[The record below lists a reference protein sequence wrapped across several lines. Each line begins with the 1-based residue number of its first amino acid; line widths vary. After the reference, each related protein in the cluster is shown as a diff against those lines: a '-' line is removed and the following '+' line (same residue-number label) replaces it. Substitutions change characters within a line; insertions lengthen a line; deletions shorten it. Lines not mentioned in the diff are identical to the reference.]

1 MTAIP
6 NILLALFGFIVV
18 IGPLVFVHELGHYF
32 VGRWC
37 GVHAETFSI
46 GMGKEVTGWTD
57 KRGTRWRVSA
67 LPLGGYVKF
76 AGDMGP
82 AGRIDPA
89 WLALPDVEK
98 ARTFQGR
105 PLWQRFLIVLAGPL
119 TNFIVAIA
127 IFAGFFTVYGVP
139 QTPALISA
147 VVEKSAAAKAGI
159 KPGDRI
165 VAIDGRVI
173 SRFEELAIYVSVRP
187 GAPMALD
194 IDRGGQKIALSATP
208 AVREVKD
215 DLGNTQRMG
224 LLGVTPGQEI
234 YERRGPIGVIGAA
247 VRETVQTVQTM
258 VDVIGQ
264 IFNGSRPA
272 QELGGPIQ
280 IARYSGETVSFGI
293 VAIIH
298 FMALISI
305 NLGFI
310 NLLPIPMLDGGH
322 LLFYIIEG
330 VSRRPLP
337 ERAHDWAFRSGLAML
352 LGFMVFVTIN
362 DLGSLGLWRT
372 LAGLIG

>member
-6 NILLALFGFIVV
+6 NILLAIFGFVVV
-18 IGPLVFVHELGHYF
+18 IGPLVFLHELGHYF
-32 VGRWC
+32 VGRWF

-82 AGRIDPA
+82 AGRTDPA
-89 WLALPDVEK
+89 WQALPEAEK

-105 PLWQRFLIVLAGPL
+105 PLWQRFLIVLAGPM
-119 TNFIVAIA
+119 TNFLVAIL
-127 IFAGFFTVYGVP
+127 IFAGFFAVYGVP
-139 QTPALISA
+139 QTPALISG
-147 VVEKSAAAKAGI
+147 VVPQSAAAKAGI
-159 KPGDRI
+159 RPGDRI
-165 VAIDGRVI
+165 VAIDGRSI

-187 GAPMALD
+187 GQPMALD
-194 IDRGGQKIALSATP
+194 IDRAGRRIAMSATP
-208 AVREVKD
+208 AVRELKD
-215 DLGNTQRMG
+215 DLGNPQRVG
-224 LLGVTPGQEI
+224 LLGVSPGAEI
-234 YERRGPIGVIGAA
+234 YERRGPAGIFSAA
-247 VRETVQTVQTM
+247 VRETAQTVRTM

-264 IFNGSRPA
+264 IITGSRPA
-272 QELGGPIQ
+272 KELGGAIQ

-322 LLFYIIEG
+322 LLFYTIEG
-330 VSRRPLP
+330 VFRRPLP

-352 LGFMVFVTIN
+352 LGFMVFVTFN

>member
-1 MTAIP
+1 MMAVP
-6 NILLALFGFIVV
+6 NILLAIFGFIVV
-18 IGPLVFVHELGHYF
+18 IGPLVFLHELGHYF
-32 VGRWC
+32 VGRWF

-46 GMGKEVTGWTD
+46 GMGREVTGWTD
-57 KRGTRWRVSA
+57 KRGTRWRVSL

-82 AGRIDPA
+82 AGRTDPA
-89 WLALPDVEK
+89 WQALPEAEK
-98 ARTFQGR
+98 ARTFQGK

-119 TNFIVAIA
+119 TNFLVAIA
-127 IFAGFFTVYGVP
+127 IFAGFFAFYGVP
-139 QTPALISA
+139 QTPALISG

-159 KPGDRI
+159 LPGDRI
-165 VAIDGRVI
+165 VTIDGRAI

-187 GAPMALD
+187 ATPMALE
-194 IDRGGQKIALSATP
+194 IERGGRTIAVSATP
-208 AVREVKD
+208 GVREVMD
-215 DLGNTQRMG
+215 DLGNPQRMG
-224 LLGVTPGQEI
+224 LLGVTPGLPI
-234 YERRGPIGVIGAA
+234 YERRGPIGIVGAA
-247 VRETVQTVQTM
+247 VRETVQTVRTM

-264 IFNGSRPA
+264 IVTGRRPA

-280 IARYSGETVSFGI
+280 IARYSGETVSFGLI
-293 VAIIH
+293 AIIH

-322 LLFYIIEG
+322 LLFYTIEG
-330 VSRRPLP
+330 VFRRPLP

-352 LGFMVFVTIN
+352 LGFMVFVTFN

>member
-6 NILLALFGFIVV
+6 NVLLALFGFVVV
-18 IGPLVFVHELGHYF
+18 IGPLVFLHELGHYF
-32 VGRWC
+32 VGRWF

-46 GMGKEVTGWTD
+46 GMGKELTGWTD
-57 KRGTRWRVSA
+57 RRGTRWRVSM

-82 AGRIDPA
+82 AGRTDPA
-89 WLALPDVEK
+89 WQELPEAEK

-119 TNFIVAIA
+119 TNFLVAII
-127 IFAGFFTVYGVP
+127 IFAGFYTAYGVP
-139 QTPALISA
+139 QTPTVI
-147 VVEKSAAAKAGI
+147 EKVMPGSAAQKAGLRT
-159 KPGDRI
+159 GDRI
-165 VAIDGRVI
+165 VAIDGRSVA
-173 SRFEELAIYVSVRP
+173 RFEELATYVAVRP

-194 IDRGGQKIALSATP
+194 VLRNGRTITVSATP
-208 AVREVKD
+208 AIREID
-215 DLGNTQRMG
+215 DGLGNKQHVG
-224 LLGVTPGQEI
+224 LLGVTPGSEI
-234 YERRGPIGVIGAA
+234 YERRGPVGIAGAA
-247 VRETVQTVQTM
+247 VRETVQTVRTM

-264 IFNGSRPA
+264 IVTGRRPA
-272 QELGGPIQ
+272 KELGGPIQ
-280 IARYSGETVSFGI
+280 IARYSGETVSFGLF
-293 VAIIH
+293 AIIH

-322 LLFYIIEG
+322 LLFYIVEG

-352 LGFMVFVTIN
+352 LAFMVFVTFN

>member
-6 NILLALFGFIVV
+6 NVLLALFGFVVV
-18 IGPLVFVHELGHYF
+18 IGPLVFLHELGHYF
-32 VGRWC
+32 VGRWF

-46 GMGKEVTGWTD
+46 GMGKELTGWTD
-57 KRGTRWRVSA
+57 RRGTRWRVSM

-82 AGRIDPA
+82 AGRTDPA
-89 WLALPDVEK
+89 WQALPEAEK

-119 TNFIVAIA
+119 TNFLVAII
-127 IFAGFFTVYGVP
+127 IFAGFYTAYGVP
-139 QTPALISA
+139 QTPTVI
-147 VVEKSAAAKAGI
+147 EKVMPGSAAQKAGLRT
-159 KPGDRI
+159 GDRI
-165 VAIDGRVI
+165 VAIDGRSVA
-173 SRFEELAIYVSVRP
+173 RFEELATYVAVRP

-194 IDRGGQKIALSATP
+194 VLRNGRTITVSATP
-208 AVREVKD
+208 AIREID
-215 DLGNTQRMG
+215 DGLGNKQHVG
-224 LLGVTPGQEI
+224 LLGVTPGSEI
-234 YERRGPIGVIGAA
+234 YERRGPVGIAGAA
-247 VRETVQTVQTM
+247 VRETVQTVRTM

-264 IFNGSRPA
+264 IVTGRRPA
-272 QELGGPIQ
+272 KELGGPIQ
-280 IARYSGETVSFGI
+280 IARYSGETVSFGLF
-293 VAIIH
+293 AIIH

-322 LLFYIIEG
+322 LLFYIVEG

-352 LGFMVFVTIN
+352 LAFMVFVTFN

>member
-6 NILLALFGFIVV
+6 NVLLALFGFVVV
-18 IGPLVFVHELGHYF
+18 IGPLVFLHELGHYF
-32 VGRWC
+32 VGRWF

-46 GMGKEVTGWTD
+46 GMGKELTGWTD
-57 KRGTRWRVSA
+57 RRGTRWRVSM

-82 AGRIDPA
+82 AGRTDPA
-89 WLALPDVEK
+89 WQALPEAEK

-119 TNFIVAIA
+119 TNFLVAII
-127 IFAGFFTVYGVP
+127 IFAGFYTAYGVP
-139 QTPALISA
+139 QTPTVI
-147 VVEKSAAAKAGI
+147 EKVMPGSAAQKAGLRT
-159 KPGDRI
+159 GDRI
-165 VAIDGRVI
+165 VAIDGRSVA
-173 SRFEELAIYVSVRP
+173 RFEELATYVAVRP

-194 IDRGGQKIALSATP
+194 VLRNGRSITVSATP
-208 AVREVKD
+208 AIREID
-215 DLGNTQRMG
+215 DGLGNKQHVG
-224 LLGVTPGQEI
+224 LLGVTPGSEI
-234 YERRGPIGVIGAA
+234 YERRGPVGIAGAA
-247 VRETVQTVQTM
+247 ARETVQTVRTM

-264 IFNGSRPA
+264 IVTGRRPA
-272 QELGGPIQ
+272 KELGGPIQ
-280 IARYSGETVSFGI
+280 IARYSGETVSFGLF
-293 VAIIH
+293 AIIH

-322 LLFYIIEG
+322 LLFYIVEG

-352 LGFMVFVTIN
+352 LAFMVFVTFN

>member
-1 MTAIP
+1 MMAIP
-6 NILLALFGFIVV
+6 SILLALFGFVVV
-18 IGPLVFVHELGHYF
+18 IGPLVFLHELGHYF
-32 VGRWC
+32 VGRWF

-46 GMGKEVTGWTD
+46 GMGREVTGWTD
-57 KRGTRWRVSA
+57 RRGTRWRVSL

-82 AGRIDPA
+82 AGRTDPA
-89 WLALPDVEK
+89 WLALPPAEK
-98 ARTFQGR
+98 ARTFQAQ

-119 TNFIVAIA
+119 TNFLVAIA
-127 IFAGFFTVYGVP
+127 IFAGFFAVYGVP
-139 QTPALISA
+139 QTPAVIER

-159 KPGDRI
+159 LPGDRI
-165 VAIDGRVI
+165 VAIDGRAI
-173 SRFEELAIYVSVRP
+173 SRFEELAVYVSVRP
-187 GAPMALD
+187 GTPMALD
-194 IDRGGQKIALSATP
+194 VERGGRMIALSATP
-208 AVREVKD
+208 AVRQITD
-215 DLGNTQRMG
+215 DLGNPQRLG
-224 LLGVTPGQEI
+224 LLGVTPGREI
-234 YERRGPIGVIGAA
+234 YERRGPAGVIGAA
-247 VRETVQTVQTM
+247 VRETVQTVRTM

-264 IFNGSRPA
+264 IVTGRRPA
-272 QELGGPIQ
+272 KELGGPIQ

-322 LLFYIIEG
+322 LLFYMIEG

>member
-1 MTAIP
+1 MTAVP
-6 NILLALFGFIVV
+6 NILLALFGFVVV
-18 IGPLVFVHELGHYF
+18 IGPLVFLHELGHYF
-32 VGRWC
+32 VGRWF

-46 GMGKEVTGWTD
+46 GMGRELTGWTD
-57 KRGTRWRVSA
+57 RRGTRWRVSA
-67 LPLGGYVKF
+67 LPIGGYVKF

-82 AGRIDPA
+82 AGRTDPA
-89 WLALPDVEK
+89 WQALPEAEK

-105 PLWQRFLIVLAGPL
+105 PLWQRFLIVLAGPM
-119 TNFIVAIA
+119 TNFLVAIA
-127 IFAGFFTVYGVP
+127 IFAGFYAVYGVP
-139 QTPALISA
+139 QTPTVIAR
-147 VVEKSAAAKAGI
+147 VVPGSAAEKAGI
-159 KPGDRI
+159 RPGDRI
-165 VAIDGRVI
+165 VAIDGRAI
-173 SRFEELAIYVSVRP
+173 SRFEDLALYVSVRP
-187 GAPMALD
+187 GEPMRLD
-194 IDRGGQKIALSATP
+194 IERQGQRAALSATP

-215 DLGNTQRMG
+215 DLGNPQRLG
-224 LLGVTPGQEI
+224 LLGVTPGAEI
-234 YERRGPIGVIGAA
+234 YERRGPAGILGAA
-247 VRETVQTVQTM
+247 IHETVQTVRTM

-264 IFNGSRPA
+264 IVTGRRPA

-322 LLFYIIEG
+322 LLFYTIEG
-330 VSRRPLP
+330 VVRRPLP

>member
-6 NILLALFGFIVV
+6 NILLALFGFVVV
-18 IGPLVFVHELGHYF
+18 IGPLVFLHELGHYF
-32 VGRWC
+32 VGRWF

-46 GMGKEVTGWTD
+46 GMGKELTGWTD

-82 AGRIDPA
+82 AGRTDPA
-89 WLALPDVEK
+89 WLRLSAAEK
-98 ARTFQGR
+98 ARTFQGK

-119 TNFIVAIA
+119 TNFLIAIA
-127 IFAGFFTVYGVP
+127 IFAGFFTIYGVP
-139 QTPALISA
+139 QTPAVISG
-147 VVEKSAAAKAGI
+147 VVAKSAAEQAGI
-159 KPGDRI
+159 RPGDRI
-165 VAIDGRVI
+165 AAIDGRAI
-173 SRFEELAIYVSVRP
+173 SRFEDLAIYVSVRP
-187 GAPMALD
+187 GVPMALD
-194 IDRGGQKIALSATP
+194 VERDGRHVALSATP
-208 AVREVKD
+208 AVREIKD
-215 DLGNTQRMG
+215 DLGNPQRMG
-224 LLGVTPGQEI
+224 LLGVTPGREI
-234 YERRGPIGVIGAA
+234 YQRMGPAGIIGAA
-247 VRETVQTVQTM
+247 VHETVQTVRTM

-264 IFNGSRPA
+264 IITGSRPA
-272 QELGGPIQ
+272 KELGGPIQ
-280 IARYSGETVSFGI
+280 IARYSGETVSFGL

-322 LLFYIIEG
+322 LLFYVIEG

>member
-6 NILLALFGFIVV
+6 NILLALFGFVVV
-18 IGPLVFVHELGHYF
+18 IGPLVFLHELGHYF
-32 VGRWC
+32 VGRWF

-46 GMGKEVTGWTD
+46 GMGKELTGWTD

-82 AGRIDPA
+82 AGRTDPA
-89 WLALPDVEK
+89 WLRLPAAEK
-98 ARTFQGR
+98 ARTFQGK

-119 TNFIVAIA
+119 TNFLIAIA
-127 IFAGFFTVYGVP
+127 IFAGFFTLYGVP
-139 QTPALISA
+139 QTPAVISG
-147 VVEKSAAAKAGI
+147 VVAQSAAEKAGI

-165 VAIDGRVI
+165 VAIDGRAI
-173 SRFEELAIYVSVRP
+173 SRFEDLAIYVSVRP

-194 IDRGGQKIALSATP
+194 VERGGRHIALSATP
-208 AVREVKD
+208 SVREIKD
-215 DLGNTQRMG
+215 DLGNPQRMG
-224 LLGVTPGQEI
+224 LLGVTPGREI
-234 YERRGPIGVIGAA
+234 YQRMGPAGIIGAA
-247 VRETVQTVQTM
+247 VHETVQTVRTM

-264 IFNGSRPA
+264 IITGARPA
-272 QELGGPIQ
+272 KELGGPIQ
-280 IARYSGETVSFGI
+280 IARYSGETVSFGV

-322 LLFYIIEG
+322 LLFYVIEG
-330 VSRRPLP
+330 ISRRPLP

>member
-6 NILLALFGFIVV
+6 NVLLALFGFVVV
-18 IGPLVFVHELGHYF
+18 IGPLVFLHELGHYF
-32 VGRWC
+32 VGRWF

-46 GMGKEVTGWTD
+46 GMGKELTGWTD
-57 KRGTRWRVSA
+57 RRGTRWRVSM

-82 AGRIDPA
+82 AGRTDPA
-89 WLALPDVEK
+89 WQALPEAEK

-119 TNFIVAIA
+119 TNFLVAII
-127 IFAGFFTVYGVP
+127 IFAGFYTAYGVP
-139 QTPALISA
+139 QTPTVI
-147 VVEKSAAAKAGI
+147 EKVMPGSAAQKAGLRT
-159 KPGDRI
+159 GDRI
-165 VAIDGRVI
+165 VAIDGRSVA
-173 SRFEELAIYVSVRP
+173 RFEELATYVAVRP

-194 IDRGGQKIALSATP
+194 VLRNGRTITVSATP
-208 AVREVKD
+208 AIREID
-215 DLGNTQRMG
+215 DGLGNKQHVG
-224 LLGVTPGQEI
+224 LLGVTPGSEI
-234 YERRGPIGVIGAA
+234 YERRGPVGIAGAA
-247 VRETVQTVQTM
+247 ARETVQTVRTM

-264 IFNGSRPA
+264 IVTGRRPA
-272 QELGGPIQ
+272 KELGGPIQ
-280 IARYSGETVSFGI
+280 IARYSGETVSFGLF
-293 VAIIH
+293 AIIH

-322 LLFYIIEG
+322 LLFYIVEG

-352 LGFMVFVTIN
+352 LAFMVFVTFN